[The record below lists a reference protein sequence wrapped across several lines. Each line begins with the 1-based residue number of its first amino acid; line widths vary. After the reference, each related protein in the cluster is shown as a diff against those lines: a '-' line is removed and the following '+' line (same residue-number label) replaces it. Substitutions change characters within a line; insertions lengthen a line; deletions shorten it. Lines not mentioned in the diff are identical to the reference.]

1 MEKHHLANPIE
12 NIKTQYFMLSKTQKK
27 IADFILSREDIGSF
41 LSLNELS
48 EQADVT
54 AVTVVRFCKK
64 IGYNTFSDFKKDC
77 QNYLQSMILPKNVVK
92 LDYEDISNSID
103 NMLQKVIENEI
114 TLVNE
119 TLKHIN
125 YDSIKQTI
133 EIILTSKKIHLAA
146 RGITIPVAKI
156 LKTRLDFLCIESELI
171 KMENINLLPRKLLN
185 CNEDDVFIIFSF
197 PNYSQSLGDLAKCVK
212 SLGSKI
218 ICITDKA
225 ISPPALFSD
234 ILLICQTSS
243 TIFYN
248 SMTAPSSLVN
258 VIATLLAIELNNK
271 LKQNKLKIKRL
282 AEYFNNRNY

>member
-1 MEKHHLANPIE
+1 MEKHHLTNPIE
-12 NIKTQYFMLSKTQKK
+12 NIKNRYSMLSKTQKK

-48 EQADVT
+48 EQAGVT

-92 LDYEDISNSID
+92 LDYESIPNSID
-103 NMLQKVIENEI
+103 NVLQKVIENEI

-133 EIILTSKKIHLAA
+133 DIILTSKKVHLAA

-171 KMENINLLPRKLLN
+171 KMENINLLPRRLLN